1 MKRHN
6 VSADLISGR
15 HAVVARFFQIGWATR
30 GWRTWLLWPVAL
42 LYRGLFGLRSGAYR
56 SRLFKSQRFAVPVV
70 VVGNVVAGGA
80 GKTPLVIALVRH
92 MQAQGLRI
100 GVVSRG
106 YGRRSNETI
115 EVRHAMPAD
124 LSGDE
129 PALIKSVTDV
139 PVFVARRRGDAV
151 RLLLDT
157 YPGTDVV
164 IADDGLQHLAM
175 ERDIEIVVFD
185 DRGIGNG
192 WLLPAGPLRE
202 PWPRSAGLTR
212 RMVLHTGLAPT
223 FAGFTS
229 ARRLADYAVAADG
242 RRVPLGDLTGA
253 PVVAL
258 AAIAN
263 PEVFFSMLRSIG
275 LTLAASIALPDHHN
289 FESMDLQRYAGLTIL
304 CTEKDAVKL
313 FTNPALAK
321 LTLLAVPLIFEPEP
335 AFFAAFDG
343 VLAGFLSPVPSDHGH
358 QTS

>member
-1 MKRHN
+1 MKRRN
-6 VSADLISGR
+6 FSADLISGR
-15 HAVVARFFQIGWATR
+15 QAVVARFFQIGWATR
-30 GWRTWLLWPVAL
+30 GWRAYLLFPVAL
-42 LYRGLFGLRSGAYR
+42 LYRVLFLLRFGAYR
-56 SRLFKSQRFAVPVV
+56 SRIFRSQRFEVPVV

-92 MQAQGLRI
+92 MQSQGLRI

-115 EVRHAMPAD
+115 EVRHAMTAD
-124 LSGDE
+124 LTGDE

-151 RLLLDT
+151 SLLLDT
-157 YPGTDVV
+157 YSETDVV

-175 ERDIEIVVFD
+175 DRDIEIVVFD
-185 DRGIGNG
+185 DRGTGNG

-202 PWPRSAGLTR
+202 PWPRSAGSTR
-212 RMVLHTGLAPT
+212 RIVLHTGLVPT

-229 ARRLADYAVAADG
+229 TRRLADYAVAADG
-242 RRVPLGDLTGA
+242 QRVPLADLPDA

-263 PEVFFSMLRSIG
+263 PEAFFSMLRSNG
-275 LTLAASIALPDHHN
+275 LTLAASIALPDHHD
-289 FESMDLQRYAGLTIL
+289 FESIDLQSYAGSTIL

-313 FTNPALAK
+313 FTNPALAN
-321 LTLLAVPLIFEPEP
+321 LMLLAVPLIFEPEP
-335 AFFAAFDG
+335 AFFAAFDSL
-343 VLAGFLSPVPSDHGH
+343 LAGFLSPVPSHHGH
-358 QTS
+358 ETS